1 MDNPL
6 EQALKASG
14 YSLEENEPAVTQPE
28 PEVIDATSLNQEV
41 SNETVEQTPEPAT
54 AEPQQTADETTVS
67 DAATQSPE
75 VDVPQSSLE
84 SAEEP
89 EMSQEEFEAG
99 VAQFISER
107 LGLELDS
114 LEQLTEILNAPKQT
128 ADIDER
134 VKAIADFVA
143 ETGRDPQDWFTYQS
157 LNPSEMDDLA
167 AVKLQMAVEYPNLAS
182 EEIDMLIGSK
192 YKIDEDLYSD
202 DEIKLSKLQLKID
215 AQKSRTEIDR
225 IRDSYKAPVKAQ
237 QETQQQEVQS
247 PITKEWVKTMSD
259 EVDALEALTFELGD
273 TEFNFGIKPEYR
285 NQLKQKNERLD
296 EFFDQYVDNDGSWNF
311 EMLNAHRAVLDNID
325 EIAKAIYN
333 QGLSD
338 GQRKLVEKT
347 ANVDVS
353 GPAPA
358 NQQNTNSVYEQVMNA
373 LGNDT
378 TLKLKSKSAK
388 KKWHL
393 RNLPI
398 SHPQHFVG

>member
-14 YSLEENEPAVTQPE
+14 YDLVAGDAQEIAAPE
-28 PEVIDATSLNQEV
+28 PEIIDATSLSQQQEV
-41 SNETVEQTPEPAT
+41 SSETMEQEPVVEQTPEPQ
-54 AEPQQTADETTVS
+54 ETVS
-67 DAATQSPE
+67 DATVSEAATQSNE

-89 EMSQEEFEAG
+89 EMSQEEFEQAVAG
-99 VAQFISER
+99 FISER
-107 LGLELDS
+107 LGLDLDTIDQLSEL
-114 LEQLTEILNAPKQT
+114 LNAPKQA

-167 AVKLQMAVEYPNLAS
+167 AVKLQMAVEYPNLS
-182 EEIDMLIGSK
+182 NEEIDMLMGSK

-215 AQKSRTEIDR
+215 AQKSRSDIER
-225 IRDSYKAPVKAQ
+225 IRDSYKAPVREQ
-237 QETQQQEVQS
+237 QSSPQEEIQS
-247 PITKEWVKTMSD
+247 PITKEWIKTMSD
-259 EVDALEALTFELGD
+259 EVDSLEALTFELGD

-285 NQLKQKNERLD
+285 NQLKQKNAKLD
-296 EFFDQYVDNDGSWNF
+296 EFFDQYVAEDGSWNF

-325 EIAKAIYN
+325 EIAKAIYS

-353 GPAPA
+353 GPAPTG
-358 NQQNTNSVYEQVMNA
+358 NNNTNSVYEQVMAA
-373 LGNDT
+373 LGNNT
-378 TLKLKSKSAK
+378 SLKFKL
-388 KKWHL
+388 
-393 RNLPI
+393 
-398 SHPQHFVG
+398 

>member
-41 SNETVEQTPEPAT
+41 SNETVEQAPEPAT
-54 AEPQQTADETTVS
+54 AAPQQTADETTVS

-247 PITKEWVKTMSD
+247 PITKEWIKTMSD

-273 TEFNFGIKPEYR
+273 TEFNFGIRPEYR

-378 TLKLKSKSAK
+378 TLKFK
-388 KKWHL
+388 
-393 RNLPI
+393 I
-398 SHPQHFVG
+398 

>member
-67 DAATQSPE
+67 EAATQSPE

-347 ANVDVS
+347 ANVDIS

-378 TLKLKSKSAK
+378 TLKFK
-388 KKWHL
+388 
-393 RNLPI
+393 I
-398 SHPQHFVG
+398 

>member
-99 VAQFISER
+99 IAQFISER

-273 TEFNFGIKPEYR
+273 TEFNFGIRPEYR

-378 TLKLKSKSAK
+378 TLKFK
-388 KKWHL
+388 
-393 RNLPI
+393 I
-398 SHPQHFVG
+398 

>member
-67 DAATQSPE
+67 EAATQSPE

-247 PITKEWVKTMSD
+247 PITKEWIKTMSD

-273 TEFNFGIKPEYR
+273 TEFNFGIRPEYR

-378 TLKLKSKSAK
+378 TLKFK
-388 KKWHL
+388 
-393 RNLPI
+393 I
-398 SHPQHFVG
+398 

>member
-67 DAATQSPE
+67 EAATQSPE

-167 AVKLQMAVEYPNLAS
+167 AVKLQMAVEYPNLAP

-247 PITKEWVKTMSD
+247 PITKEWIKTMSD

-378 TLKLKSKSAK
+378 TLKFK
-388 KKWHL
+388 
-393 RNLPI
+393 I
-398 SHPQHFVG
+398 

>member
-14 YSLEENEPAVTQPE
+14 YDLVSGESPEMATPE
-28 PEVIDATSLNQEV
+28 PEIIDATALGQPEEV
-41 SNETVEQTPEPAT
+41 SSETVEQTQEPAL
-54 AEPQQTADETTVS
+54 AEPQETASTATVDEV
-67 DAATQSPE
+67 ATESSE

-89 EMSQEEFEAG
+89 EMSQEEFEQAVAG
-99 VAQFISER
+99 FISER
-107 LGLELDS
+107 LGLNLDTIDQLSEL
-114 LEQLTEILNAPKQT
+114 LNAPKQT

-167 AVKLQMAVEYPNLAS
+167 AVKLQMAVEYPNLS
-182 EEIDMLIGSK
+182 NEEIDMLMGSK

-215 AQKSRTEIDR
+215 AQKSRSEIER
-225 IRDSYKAPVKAQ
+225 IRDSYKAPVREQ
-237 QETQQQEVQS
+237 QSAPQEEIQS
-247 PITKEWVKTMSD
+247 PITKEWIKTMSD
-259 EVDALEALTFELGD
+259 EVDSLEALTFELGD
-273 TEFNFGIKPEYR
+273 SEFNFGIKQEYR
-285 NQLKQKNERLD
+285 NQLKQKNAKLD
-296 EFFDQYVDNDGSWNF
+296 EFFDQYVAEDGSWNF

-325 EIAKAIYN
+325 EIAKAIYS

-353 GPAPA
+353 GPAPTG
-358 NQQNTNSVYEQVMNA
+358 NTNTNSVYEQVMAA

-378 TLKLKSKSAK
+378 SLKFKL
-388 KKWHL
+388 
-393 RNLPI
+393 
-398 SHPQHFVG
+398 